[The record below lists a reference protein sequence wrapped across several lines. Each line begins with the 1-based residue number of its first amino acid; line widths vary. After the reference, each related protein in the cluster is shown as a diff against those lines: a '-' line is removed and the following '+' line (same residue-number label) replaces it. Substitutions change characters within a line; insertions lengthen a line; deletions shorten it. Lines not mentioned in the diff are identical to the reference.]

1 MEHAVEDGMESGGR
15 ASPELEEP
23 APAYSEASYT
33 APEQQP
39 EQQANH
45 VDENTTA
52 AAEHATESSEQFT
65 TDKSRDGGLGVSIE
79 QG

>member
-1 MEHAVEDGMESGGR
+1 MEHAVEDGMESGER

-45 VDENTTA
+45 IDENT